1 MSHGGK
7 RDNSGRK
14 SISEELGTRDLA
26 RKALIARYG
35 GLEEALNALLA
46 TQEPA
51 LLKFVFEHAF
61 GKPQEK
67 VDVTSGGETIV
78 VSFKDAE

>member
-1 MSHGGK
+1 MPRGGPQPGA
-7 RDNSGRK
+7 GRK

-35 GLEEALNALLA
+35 SLEEALNALLA
-46 TQEPA
+46 TEEPA

-78 VSFKDAE
+78 VTFKDAE